1 MRCSQMRRKARK
13 KPMHEFSIPADKLY
27 AYAPKLF
34 FSLLPECEVNF
45 VNGSSQMFLN
55 VKNILRDQPK
65 KTARRTLISYIVGM
79 CGDDQLARFTA
90 WLTEYFSEDM
100 QHHFFELTVSADGKI
115 IPDPML
121 ERALDKI
128 KTKRKRY

>member
-1 MRCSQMRRKARK
+1 
-13 KPMHEFSIPADKLY
+13 MHEFSIPADKLY
-27 AYAPKLF
+27 AYAPEAF

-45 VNGSSQMFLN
+45 VNGCSQMFLN

-90 WLTEYFSEDM
+90 WLTEYFSKDM
-100 QHHFFELTVSADGKI
+100 QHHLFELTVSADGKI